1 MLRKISFIA
10 VAGLVLAGCGSSNSG
25 TDAKDVP
32 RDNAID
38 QGGADNPPAEDTA
51 DTGAGDTAAPDVAGD
66 APTDNATSD
75 DTAPDA
81 ADDTA
86 PDGGS
91 DVAPDTAPDEASGD
105 GGSDVAP
112 DTAPD
117 AAPDASGSDVAP
129 DSVPDAAPDAPVDNA
144 PDAVIDHGA
153 PELPETAFHWPSMPP
168 ASNPFSAST
177 SIREVVFTGRHALYG
192 QGDTF
197 IPTWG
202 SDDNI
207 YTPFTYGTVD
217 NVNSGSGFGWAKF
230 TGSDPLNLTVAG
242 AGTINVGAPGPYYG
256 AFPSASV
263 ILNGVWYY
271 GGSGEDGFNGTCGY
285 WCVGGPFLGFWTSTD
300 YGAHWT
306 APPDGYAG
314 SLFGETDLNGGKVK
328 MGGPRAVDFGKEMQH
343 SPDGKIYFIGTGAT
357 DPNATDNWVTGDQIY
372 MARVTLTPS
381 TANDVS
387 AWEFFAGRD
396 GGGNAIWS
404 SSFASIQPL
413 LEWKNQMGSL
423 WMTYIAPLKKYLLAV
438 SRPHD
443 GFNNY
448 GGFDTFFLESDSVSG
463 PFRMVQYLQN
473 FGVGAYYVTMPSRFI
488 SDDGRTAWIEYS
500 SGDFTTEDPPGSR
513 YAMSFQEVVLD
524 LF

>member
-1 MLRKISFIA
+1 MRKGTFIV
-10 VAGLVLAGCGSSNSG
+10 VAGLALAGCGTSKVG
-25 TDAKDVP
+25 TDAQDVP
-32 RDNAID
+32 RDNAVD
-38 QGGADNPPAEDTA
+38 QGG
-51 DTGAGDTAAPDVAGD
+51 GDTALAADADADDMAAVDVAD
-66 APTDNATSD
+66 DATSDSAPTDDA
-75 DTAPDA
+75 APDGG

-86 PDGGS
+86 PDGGADDTAPDGGA
-91 DVAPDTAPDEASGD
+91 DVAPDGAD
-105 GGSDVAP
+105 DVAP
-112 DTAPD
+112 DAPI
-117 AAPDASGSDVAP
+117 
-129 DSVPDAAPDAPVDNA
+129 DNT
-144 PDAVIDHGA
+144 PDAVVDHGA
-153 PELPETAFHWPSMPP
+153 PELPETAFHWPNMPP
-168 ASNPFSAST
+168 ASNPYPAST
-177 SIREVVFTGRHALYG
+177 SIREVIFTGRHALYG

-202 SDDNI
+202 ADDNI

-217 NVNSGSGFGWAKF
+217 NVNSGSGFAWAKF

-242 AGTINVGAPGPYYG
+242 AGTISVGAPGPNYG
-256 AFPSASV
+256 AFPSASA

-271 GGSGEDGFNGTCGY
+271 GGSGEDGFNGTCGF
-285 WCVGGPFLGFWTSTD
+285 WCVGGQFLGFWTSTD

-306 APPDGYAG
+306 APPNGYAG
-314 SLFGETDLNGGKVK
+314 SLFGESDANGAKVK

-343 SPDGKIYFIGTGAT
+343 SPDGKTYFIGTGAT
-357 DPNATDNWVTGDQIY
+357 DPTATDNWVTGDQIY

-404 SSFASIQPL
+404 SSFANIQPL

-423 WMTYIAPLKKYLLAV
+423 WMTYIAPLQKYLLAV

-448 GGFDTFFLESDSVSG
+448 GGFDTFFLEADSVTG